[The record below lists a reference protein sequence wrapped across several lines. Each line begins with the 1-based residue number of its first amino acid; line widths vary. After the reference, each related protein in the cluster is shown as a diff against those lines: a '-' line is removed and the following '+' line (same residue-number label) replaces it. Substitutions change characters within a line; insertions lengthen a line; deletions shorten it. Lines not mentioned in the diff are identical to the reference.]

1 MRERGRYT
9 KGMRGLLLAVVL
21 LGIGL
26 GCGPTTRPLRGD
38 WVMAQSQGIRFTFRD
53 NGTYE
58 AKIDAGSTKIVQHG
72 NFSQNGTW
80 LNIYTKKVETNQADL
95 QAAYDRSR
103 LEPQR
108 MQVRWVNDNH
118 VVLDSG
124 SSRQSM
130 KRVGPDGYIP

>member
-1 MRERGRYT
+1 MRSP
-9 KGMRGLLLAVVL
+9 LLAVAL
-21 LGIGL
+21 LATGL
-26 GCGPTTRPLRGD
+26 GCWPTTRPLRGE

-58 AKIDAGSTKIVQHG
+58 ARIDAGSTQIVQHG
-72 NFSQNGTW
+72 TFSQNGTW
-80 LNIYTKKVETNQADL
+80 LNVYPKRVETNHAEL
-95 QAAYDRSR
+95 QSAYDRSR